1 MKKQLT
7 YIAASFLISGMTMAQ
22 KLDLN
27 AMPKPGPTPS
37 INIATPKTF
46 KLNNGLTVMVVEN
59 HKLPR
64 VNVSLSMDRPPVY
77 EANIAGVNSIMADQ
91 LGKGTMSMSKDDF
104 NKRVDF
110 LGSKINFSSNGAFA
124 NTLTKYF
131 PEVLGLL
138 ADAAINPKFTA
149 EEVQKS
155 KERSI
160 EALKLDE
167 KNAKSIASK
176 VSNAIIYGKN
186 TARGEFETEAT
197 NNAIQLKDVQEA
209 YSKYFAPNNAYLVV
223 VGDVKYKDVKK
234 LIENKFGAW
243 KKSDFVYP
251 PTPAVKNVAK
261 TEIVMIDV
269 PSAVQSVINI
279 NNISTLQKKDPEF
292 FAAEIAD
299 YILGGGGEAR
309 LFMNLREKNGFTY
322 GAYSDLSTGK
332 YSPEFNA
339 EASVRNEV
347 TDKAV
352 MEFMNELKGITTIKP
367 EELANAK
374 AKLKGDFI
382 RSMEKPETIAGFAV
396 NSQVYNLPK
405 DFYTNYLKSID
416 QVTIANVQDA
426 AKAYILPNQSRIFV
440 AGKASEVA
448 DSLEKLGYPVSYYDK
463 DANKTAKPVAQKIDV
478 TVAQIA
484 DKYITA
490 IGGKTALDKVKSI
503 SMNADATV
511 QNMPINMTMS
521 RALGG
526 KSLMDIKVMGNSM
539 QKIVFDG
546 TNGKM
551 MAQGQSMDLPEETK
565 AQMLADKLLFPEL
578 GFANNKDLKITGVEK
593 INNEDSYG
601 IKDTSTTY
609 YYSLST
615 GLKTGET
622 KTQKMGGQE
631 MTVPVTFSDY
641 KVVDGVKYPFKMSQS
656 MMGQSIDFIIKDYQI
671 NKAKDADFKI
681 N

>member
-77 EANIAGVNSIMADQ
+77 EANIAGVSSIMADQ

-503 SMNADATV
+503 SLNADATV

-601 IKDTSTTY
+601 IKDASTTY

>member
-77 EANIAGVNSIMADQ
+77 ESNIAGVNSIMADQ

-279 NNISTLQKKDPEF
+279 NNISTLHKKDPEF

-352 MEFMNELKGITTIKP
+352 VEFMNELKGITTIKP

-463 DANKTAKPVAQKIDV
+463 DANKTSKPVAQKIDV

-503 SMNADATV
+503 SLNADATV

-601 IKDTSTTY
+601 IKDASTTY
-609 YYSLST
+609 YYSLGT

>member
-352 MEFMNELKGITTIKP
+352 VEFMNELKGITTIKP

-503 SMNADATV
+503 SLNADATV

-601 IKDTSTTY
+601 IKDASTTY

>member
-1 MKKQLT
+1 
-7 YIAASFLISGMTMAQ
+7 MAQ

-601 IKDTSTTY
+601 IKDASTTY

>member
-463 DANKTAKPVAQKIDV
+463 DANKTSKPVAQKIDV

-503 SMNADATV
+503 SLNADATV

-601 IKDTSTTY
+601 IKDASTTY

>member
-503 SMNADATV
+503 SLNADATV

-601 IKDTSTTY
+601 IKDASTTY